1 MPCHHCIHTY
11 IYIYHTIVCGKLYTQ
26 TQISHRE
33 WECAHDVLCVYVQ
46 LLLLFA
52 ECVCA
57 PITIVSVTF
66 SKSWGFMAAKSKQT
80 DWGN

>member
-1 MPCHHCIHTY
+1 MWQIIHTNAD
-11 IYIYHTIVCGKLYTQ
+11 IAPRVGVCARCTLCLCTIA
-26 TQISHRE
+26 I
-33 WECAHDVLCVYVQ
+33 AI
-46 LLLLFA
+46 A